1 MARPQILQEL
11 RHGKLLTKE
20 NFPQFVDTFNYT
32 VTRLE
37 NLKGDADV
45 RPNGGWVTVDNSD
58 PEHPVIRLRNTP
70 ISPSLSAVVSGDTE
84 VVGARKSI
92 DLVDEQGSDPYY
104 QLHNFQTSVESGP
117 DTYLRFEDQPTLTG
131 ADFSI
136 GC

>member
-1 MARPQILQEL
+1 M
-11 RHGKLLTKE
+11 
-20 NFPQFVDTFNYT
+20 
-32 VTRLE
+32 
-37 NLKGDADV
+37 
-45 RPNGGWVTVDNSD
+45 TVDNSD

-70 ISPSLSAVVSGDTE
+70 SVQVSAVVSGDAE

-104 QLHNFQTSVESGP
+104 QLHDFQAGVESGP

>member
-1 MARPQILQEL
+1 MARPQILQKL
-11 RHGKLLTKE
+11 RHGKLLTQG

-70 ISPSLSAVVSGDTE
+70 SVQVSAVVSGDTE

-92 DLVDEQGSDPYY
+92 DFVNEQGSDPYY

-117 DTYLRFEDQPTLTG
+117 DTYLRF
-131 ADFSI
+131 AD
-136 GC
+136 